1 MPKLTKIQKQN
12 IRTVMQAFHGCRKN
26 CAECREEEQ
35 EWEKGGVYSELSK
48 KENE

>member
-1 MPKLTKIQKQN
+1 MTKLTKIQKQN

-26 CAECREEEQ
+26 CAECRREEKD
-35 EWEKGGVYSELSK
+35 WEKEGVCSELSK